1 MAEFFRCA
9 VLEGNKRPTLRYT
22 LAAARVLILAPL
34 SASAQGALEGTIR
47 HAGTGAV
54 VAGARIGIP
63 ALNTQSA
70 VPIDAITARDF
81 IEQGDTG
88 LSDLLRTVIPSFN
101 VNPQAVGDAAR
112 IVRRGVG
119 PVRQAA
125 PPRVDHHVD
134 RRRVRGC
141 RPGTHISA
149 IPATRSAR
157 WDPATG
163 RRPSTAPTPSRAG
176 RGAGRLGQLP
186 GRRDQPY
193 EHQGDG
199 LQPGR
204 PQRDPH
210 PAARGCVSV
219 DALDGGGND
228 GAWASSPFSAG
239 SATTRVGSIRG
250 TTVPIRANS
259 WWTWRLPTR

>member
-112 IVRRGVG
+112 IVRRASLRGLAPDHTLVLVNGKRRHRASIIMWIGGGFADAAQG
-119 PVRQAA
+119 P
-125 PPRVDHHVD
+125 D
-134 RRRVRGC
+134 
-141 RPGTHISA
+141 ISA
-149 IPATRSAR
+149 IPAIALRQVEILRDGASAQYGS
-157 WDPATG
+157 DAI
-163 RRPSTAPTPSRAG
+163 
-176 RGAGRLGQLP
+176 
-186 GRRDQPY
+186 
-193 EHQGDG
+193 
-199 LQPGR
+199 
-204 PQRDPH
+204 
-210 PAARGCVSV
+210 ARGTGCWT
-219 DALDGGGND
+219 ARPT
-228 GAWASSPFSAG
+228 ARSSRS
-239 SATTRVGSIRG
+239 T
-250 TTVPIRANS
+250 IRA
-259 WWTWRLPTR
+259 PG

>member
-1 MAEFFRCA
+1 MAEFFPCA

-81 IEQGDTG
+81 IEQGDTD

-119 PVRQAA
+119 PVRL
-125 PPRVDHHVD
+125 
-134 RRRVRGC
+134 RRHRGC
-141 RPGTHISA
+141 HEPH
-149 IPATRSAR
+149 PE
-157 WDPATG
+157 G
-163 RRPSTAPTPSRAG
+163 RA
-176 RGAGRLGQLP
+176 
-186 GRRDQPY
+186 
-193 EHQGDG
+193 
-199 LQPGR
+199 PGR
-204 PQRDPH
+204 PLLRRRAAALRARQLRQRDGH
-210 PAARGCVSV
+210 
-219 DALDGGGND
+219 GGVLLPQPPNTRAGVY
-228 GAWASSPFSAG
+228 SPSDRAED
-239 SATTRVGSIRG
+239 STT
-250 TTVPIRANS
+250 
-259 WWTWRLPTR
+259 